1 MNIVRPSTL
10 IALLL
15 LSLPLPVSP
24 AFAQSAEL
32 DLTAE
37 EQAWIRDNPT
47 IRVHNEMDWPP
58 YNFNVDGEPSGFS
71 IDYMRL
77 LAEQAGLEIEFVSGP
92 SWSEFLDM
100 MRSGDLDVMLNIVD
114 TPARREFFLF
124 TGPYAIT
131 SPALAVQ
138 EQVTGL
144 NSL

>member
-1 MNIVRPSTL
+1 MKIVRPLTL
-10 IALLL
+10 IAVLLVG
-15 LSLPLPVSP
+15 LPLSVSP
-24 AFAQSAEL
+24 VLPQSVGVE
-32 DLTAE
+32 LTAD

-58 YNFNVDGEPSGFS
+58 YNFNVDGEPTGFS

-92 SWSEFLDM
+92 SWNDFLNM

-114 TPARREFFLF
+114 TPGRREFLLF

-131 SPALAVQ
+131 
-138 EQVTGL
+138 
-144 NSL
+144 